1 MKDLEDLVKWKEY
14 YYKEHFYKA
23 NKSVQQI
30 DHEKYIQQNL
40 YQLQALISQLQSK
53 IKELESELAEANK
66 ELELLRPFGIV
77 WRSPKKKDV
86 KVTK

>member
-1 MKDLEDLVKWKEY
+1 MKHLEDLVKWK
-14 YYKEHFYKA
+14 
-23 NKSVQQI
+23 
-30 DHEKYIQQNL
+30 IQQNL
-40 YQLQALISQLQSK
+40 PDFYQLQSLISQLQSK